1 MRLSFLLLFALAC
14 AGGSLTA
21 DPPFV
26 ATSPHRSPAEERASF
41 RLPPG
46 FEAQLVA
53 AEPDIQKPI
62 NIAFDAKGRL
72 WATCTIEY
80 PYPAAEGKGRDTVKI
95 LEDFGPDGRARKVTT
110 FADGLNI
117 PIGVL
122 PYQDGAIVYS
132 IPNIWRLRDTDGD
145 GKCDT
150 REVLLSG
157 FGHRDTHGMVNGF
170 VLGFDGWVYA
180 CHGFSN
186 DSVVKG
192 KDGSEIRMN
201 SGNTFRFKPDG
212 SRVEMVCRGQVNP
225 FGQCLDSLGNLY
237 TACCHSKPITQLLRG
252 AVYPSFMKPH
262 DGLGFGPA
270 MVHEYRGSTALCGL
284 VYYDADHFPTT
295 YHDTMFLGDV
305 VNSCINVFDN
315 ERKGATYTA
324 KQRKED
330 FLASSDPWFRPCDI
344 KLGPDGALYVAD
356 FYNRIIGHYEVPL
369 EHPGRDRTSGR
380 IWRIVYRGEEGKPPP
395 KAPRADWTKATVED
409 LIHDLNDPNL
419 TVRMT
424 ATHQLVERGTAD
436 PRAGT
441 IESVAYRVGYN
452 LEPGAG
458 PTRRAHALWVL
469 NRLGLLDDFPLAAAA
484 NAEELIV
491 RVHALRVLAERKE
504 LSTDQTAL
512 VRGRLA
518 DSDDLVRRV
527 AADVLARHP
536 SGQARDAL
544 LEARANADIP
554 RDPFLLHTVRIALR
568 EQFRGQEKWTVTPQQ
583 GAAVADVALGLP
595 ESAAGNFLVEHVGD
609 LREPRRR
616 AAEFVHHAARYADGT
631 HLQTLTSTV
640 QADGNKDPKGTDPL
654 VLSLVRGYQ
663 ERGQALPAATT
674 EWAVGRIERLLRS
687 ADGGDAQRG
696 IDLALAL
703 NHRPIAGKV
712 AAVGVDGQR
721 PGPVRIAALNAVTR
735 LDPKESVG
743 VLGPRLIDASEPPAL
758 REAVAK
764 ALAEVNSADARTAL
778 ANALPTA
785 PARLSNGIAAGLA
798 GTLQGASQL
807 LDIIAAGKASPQLL
821 TDKAVLVKLEASKL
835 PGVKE
840 RVGKLTAGLPPADAN
855 IARLLRQRSA
865 GYQKAKHDVAVGAKL
880 YTQHCANCHQMGGQ
894 GAKVGPQLDG
904 IGARGLERLLED
916 VLDPNR
922 NVDQSF
928 RATALTLKNGRQ
940 LSGLVLREEGQV
952 VVLADAQG
960 KEVRVE
966 KAEIDQRETLP
977 LSPMPANW
985 GEVIAEKDLYDLLA
999 YLLAQRGK

>member
-1 MRLSFLLLFALAC
+1 MRLSRLSLLALVC
-14 AGGSLTA
+14 AAGSLKA
-21 DPPFV
+21 DPPYV
-26 ATSPHRSPAEERASF
+26 ATTPHRSPAEERASF

-53 AEPDIQKPI
+53 AEPDIHKPI

-95 LEDFGPDGRARKVTT
+95 LEDFGPDGRARKITT

-117 PIGVL
+117 PIGIL

-150 REVLLSG
+150 REVVLSG

-284 VYYDADHFPTT
+284 VYYDADHYPKS

-305 VNSCINVFDN
+305 VNCCINVFDI

-330 FLASSDPWFRPCDI
+330 FLSSSDPWFRPCDI

-380 IWRIVYRGEEGKPPP
+380 IWRIIYRGEYGKAPPP
-395 KAPRADWTKATVED
+395 KAPRSDWTKASVEELVKD
-409 LIHDLNDPNL
+409 LADPNL
-419 TVRMT
+419 VVRMT
-424 ATHQLVERGTAD
+424 ATHQLAERGAKD

-441 IESVAYRVGYN
+441 VDSLAYRVAYN

-458 PTRRAHALWVL
+458 PARRAHSLWVL
-469 NRLGLLDDFPLAAAA
+469 ERLQSLDDQPLLAAAK
-484 NAEELIV
+484 AEDLTV
-491 RVHALRVLAERKE
+491 RAHALRVLAERKE
-504 LSTDQTAL
+504 LSTDQAAL
-512 VRGRLA
+512 VRDSLA
-518 DSDDLVRRV
+518 DSNDLIRRI

-536 SGQARDAL
+536 SAAARDAL
-544 LEARANADIP
+544 LEARVKTDIQ
-554 RDPFLLHTVRIALR
+554 RDPFLLHAVRIALR
-568 EQFRGQEKWTVTPQQ
+568 EQFRGKEEWSVASKRIT
-583 GAAVADVALGLP
+583 AVGDIAVGLP
-595 ESAAGNFLVEHVGD
+595 ETAAGNFLVEHLAE
-609 LREPRRR
+609 LRDSQRRR
-616 AAEFVHHAARYADGT
+616 AAEFVHHAARYADAA
-631 HLQTLTSTV
+631 HLPRLTAAI
-640 QADGNKDPKGTDPL
+640 QADAADAL

-674 EWAVGRIERLLRS
+674 EWAVGRIERLLHS
-687 ADGGDAQRG
+687 TDGGDAQRG
-696 IDLALAL
+696 IELALAL
-703 NHRPIAGKV
+703 NHRPVATQV
-712 AAVGVDGQR
+712 AAVGGDRQR
-721 PGPVRIAALNAVTR
+721 PGPVRIAALNALTR
-735 LDPKESVG
+735 LDPKESTA
-743 VLGPRLIDASEPPAL
+743 VLGPRLNDASEPAAL

-764 ALAEVNSADARTAL
+764 ALAEVNSADARAAL
-778 ANALPTA
+778 ANSLPTA
-785 PARLSNGIAAGLA
+785 PARLASTIAAGLA
-798 GTLQGASQL
+798 GTVPGATLL
-807 LDIIAAGKASPQLL
+807 LDTIAAGKASPQLL

-835 PGVKE
+835 PGVKQ
-840 RVGKLTAGLPPADAN
+840 RVEKLTAGLPPADAA

-865 GYQKAKHDVAVGAKL
+865 GYQNRKPDLAAGAKL
-880 YTQHCANCHQMGGQ
+880 YTQHCANCHQIGGQ

-904 IGARGLERLLED
+904 IGARGLDRLLED

-922 NVDQSF
+922 NVDQTF

-940 LSGLVLREEGQV
+940 LSGLVLREEGEV

-966 KAEIDQRETLP
+966 KAEIDQRETQP

-985 GEVIAEKDLYDLLA
+985 GDVIAEKDLYDLLA
-999 YLLAQRGK
+999 YLLSQRGK

>member
-1 MRLSFLLLFALAC
+1 MRLPCLSLFALAC
-14 AGGSLTA
+14 AGGSLKA

-26 ATSPHRSPAEERASF
+26 ATSLHRAPAEERASF

-72 WATCTIEY
+72 WATCTVDY
-80 PYPAAEGKGRDTVKI
+80 PYPAADLKGHDTVKV
-95 LEDFGPDGRARKVTT
+95 LEDFGPDGRARKITT

-132 IPNIWRLRDTDGD
+132 IPNVWRLRDTDGD
-145 GKCDT
+145 GKCDK
-150 REVLLSG
+150 REVVLSG

-180 CHGFSN
+180 CHGYAN

-225 FGQCLDSLGNLY
+225 FGQCLDPLGNLY

-252 AVYPSFMKPH
+252 AVYTSFAKPH
-262 DGLGFGPA
+262 DGLGFGPD

-284 VYYDADHFPTT
+284 VYYDADHYPAS
-295 YHDTMFLGDV
+295 YRNTMVLGDV
-305 VNSCINVFDN
+305 VNNCINIFDI

-330 FLASSDPWFRPCDI
+330 FLASGDAWFRPCDI

-369 EHPGRDRTSGR
+369 DHPGRDRTSGR
-380 IWRIVYRGEEGKPPP
+380 IWRIVYRGEDGKAPPP
-395 KAPRADWTKATVED
+395 KAPRNDWTKASVDELVKD
-409 LIHDLNDPNL
+409 LGDPNL
-419 TVRMT
+419 VVRMT
-424 ATHQLVERGTAD
+424 ATHQLVERGKAN

-441 IESVAYRVGYN
+441 VDSLAYRVTYN

-458 PTRRAHALWVL
+458 PTRRAHSLWVL
-469 NRLGLLDDFPLAAAA
+469 ERLGSLDDHPLTAASKSDD
-484 NAEELIV
+484 LIV
-491 RVHALRVLAERKE
+491 RIHALRVLAEKKE
-504 LSTDQTAL
+504 LTTEQAAL
-512 VRGRLA
+512 VRGSLA
-518 DSDDLVRRV
+518 DSDDLVRRI

-536 SGQARDAL
+536 SAEARDAL
-544 LEARANADIP
+544 LDARAKPDVQ

-568 EQFRGQEKWTVTPQQ
+568 EQFRGKQKWTVAREKV
-583 GAAVADVALGLP
+583 AAVADVALGLP
-595 ESAAGNFLVEHVGD
+595 EAGAGNFLVEHLGE

-616 AAEFVHHAARYADGT
+616 AAEFVHHAARYADAA
-631 HLQTLTSTV
+631 HLPTLTSAI
-640 QADGNKDPKGTDPL
+640 QSEGADAP

-674 EWAVGRIERLLRS
+674 EWAVGHIDRLLRS
-687 ADGGDAQRG
+687 SQAGDAQRG

-703 NHRPIAGKV
+703 NHRPV
-712 AAVGVDGQR
+712 ARQVSAVGVDRQR
-721 PGPVRIAALNAVTR
+721 PGPVRIAALNALTR

-743 VLGPRLIDASEPPAL
+743 ILGVRLNDATEPPAL

-764 ALAEVNSADARTAL
+764 ALAEVNSADARQAL
-778 ANALPTA
+778 VNALPTA
-785 PARLSNGIAAGLA
+785 PARLASAIAAGLA
-798 GTLQGASQL
+798 GNAQGGGQL
-807 LDIIAAGKASPQLL
+807 LDTVAAGKASPQLL

-835 PGVKE
+835 PGVKA
-840 RVGKLTAGLPPADAN
+840 RVEKLTAGLPPADAT

-865 GYQKAKHDVAVGAKL
+865 GYQKAKPDAAAGAKL

-904 IGARGLERLLED
+904 IGARGLDRLLED

-928 RATALTLKNGRQ
+928 RATAVTLKNGRQ
-940 LSGLVLREEGQV
+940 ISGLVLREEGQV
-952 VVLADAQG
+952 LVLADPQG

-966 KAEIDQRETLP
+966 KSEIDQRETLP

-985 GEVIAEKDLYDLLA
+985 GELIAEKDLYDLLA
-999 YLLAQRGK
+999 YLLAQRGKSGE